1 MYIQPKSLLSRLLGA
16 AWTVL
21 LIAVLLWIAAQLVA
35 DVWGWLVIIVAAIV
49 LVRLGIWVRRWRRN
63 EW

>member
-1 MYIQPKSLLSRLLGA
+1 MYLQPKSLLSRLLGA

-21 LIAVLLWIAAQLVA
+21 LIAGLLWLAVRLLADIWLWLLGIAVLA
-35 DVWGWLVIIVAAIV
+35 G
-49 LVRLGIWVRRWRRN
+49 LVRIGFWIRRWRRE

>member
-1 MYIQPKSLLSRLLGA
+1 MYIQQRSFLSHLLGA

-21 LIAVLLWIAAQLVA
+21 LIALLLWIAAQLLA
-35 DVWGWLVIIVAAIV
+35 DVWGWLVAFVVVVV
-49 LVRLGIWVRRWRRN
+49 LGRLGIWLRRLHRE

>member
-1 MYIQPKSLLSRLLGA
+1 MYIHPKSFLSRLLSA

-35 DVWGWLVIIVAAIV
+35 DIWGWLVVFVAVVV
-49 LVRLGIWVRRWRRN
+49 LVRLGFWAWRWRR
-63 EW
+63 EAW